1 MYLNLL
7 SLPISWRLILV
18 GIVLP
23 CKPFLPCSGWTHQYH
38 ERFLGDL
45 TPVASICSWERYG
58 LPASS
63 KGGKMCLF
71 FKILYTFTHS
81 DMGCLCWSVL
91 KKEHDSYLR
100 KLSSGEKV

>member
-18 GIVLP
+18 GIVLA

-63 KGGKMCLF
+63 KGGTMCVCIYEEF
-71 FKILYTFTHS
+71 IFTYSLIRDTVNFHQKTW
-81 DMGCLCWSVL
+81 DACAG
-91 KKEHDSYLR
+91 
-100 KLSSGEKV
+100 LS